1 MNWTLWKIFPQ
12 KIAEPRIVFLSAAHT
27 ISVPNKEVIVM
38 DKVNHNIEC
47 SVNTCAY
54 HAGEQNYCTLNTI
67 KVGCCGEPNPKSCDC
82 TECASF
88 KSDSRAR
95 KSCGC

>member
-1 MNWTLWKIFPQ
+1 
-12 KIAEPRIVFLSAAHT
+12 
-27 ISVPNKEVIVM
+27 M

-47 SVNTCAY
+47 SVNTCTH

-67 KVGCCGEPNPKSCDC
+67 KVGCCGAINPKSCDC

-88 KSDSRAR
+88 QSDTRSR